1 MNLAKTTYEELM
13 SEWSSETNFEK
24 RSSGAAKGSRPKSG
38 FGRRRGKSPEQFNGI
53 HRRRRKQIR
62 W

>member
-1 MNLAKTTYEELM
+1 MNIAKTNYEELM

-24 RSSGAAKGSRPKSG
+24 RESSSSKTSRPKSG
-38 FGRRRGKSPEQFNGI
+38 FGRRRGKNPEQFNGI